1 MIPALDISTSALVA
15 QRVRLDT
22 VSSNLANLNSL
33 ERDENGH
40 MQPYQARYV
49 IFQAD
54 EQLATK
60 DGGVG
65 VKIAR
70 VETEKVEPLYRWQ
83 PSHPYAIKDG
93 PKKGYVA
100 YPNVNM
106 TAEMVDALGRCKEA
120 PTRTGS
126 LQHGRVEGA
135 TTEVVDGDHVT
146 VLEGFDRGVIGRGRL
161 RLRHQRDRA

>member
-106 TAEMVDALGRCKEA
+106 TAEMVDALVATRAYEA
-120 PTRTGS
+120 NIGAMELSKNMAQQS
-126 LQHGRVEGA
+126 LRILG
-135 TTEVVDGDHVT
+135 
-146 VLEGFDRGVIGRGRL
+146 
-161 RLRHQRDRA
+161 

>member
-65 VKIAR
+65 VKVAR

-106 TAEMVDALGRCKEA
+106 TAEMVDALVATRAYEA
-120 PTRTGS
+120 NIGAMELSKNMAQQS
-126 LQHGRVEGA
+126 LRILG
-135 TTEVVDGDHVT
+135 
-146 VLEGFDRGVIGRGRL
+146 
-161 RLRHQRDRA
+161 

>member
-40 MQPYQARYV
+40 MQAYQARYV

-54 EQLATK
+54 EQLETK
-60 DGGVG
+60 HGGVG

-106 TAEMVDALGRCKEA
+106 TAEMVDALVATRAYEA
-120 PTRTGS
+120 NIGAMELSKNMAQQS
-126 LQHGRVEGA
+126 LRILG
-135 TTEVVDGDHVT
+135 
-146 VLEGFDRGVIGRGRL
+146 
-161 RLRHQRDRA
+161 

>member
-70 VETEKVEPLYRWQ
+70 VETERVEPLYRWQ

-106 TAEMVDALGRCKEA
+106 TAEMVDALVATRAYEA
-120 PTRTGS
+120 NIGAMELSKNMAQQS
-126 LQHGRVEGA
+126 LRILG
-135 TTEVVDGDHVT
+135 
-146 VLEGFDRGVIGRGRL
+146 
-161 RLRHQRDRA
+161 